1 MKIVVAPDSFKGSL
15 SATRVAECIGA
26 GIEKADPEIEVR
38 MVPIAD
44 GGEGTVEA
52 VLKAAGGKIIE
63 TSVTG
68 PLGTRIPSFF
78 GVLEDGPTAIIEI
91 AAAAGPGLVP
101 GESRNPLLAT
111 SHGVGELILEALNE
125 GCSEIIVGLGGSIT
139 NDGGMGM
146 ARALG
151 VVFHDR
157 CGAEIGSGRG
167 EDLEKVATMSMDN
180 IDPRLKETRIVGACD
195 VNNPFYGPEG
205 AASVFAPQKGA
216 DEDGVR
222 FLDRGLKKFAGVI
235 AREMGI
241 DLQDIPGSGAAGGM
255 AGGLL
260 AFAGAI
266 LKPGMEI
273 LSEICNLEKEIA
285 AADMVITGE
294 GQTDAQTAY
303 GKVPVGVAAIANRY
317 NIPVICLSG
326 GLGDGFEEIY
336 KHGITAAFSCINN
349 AMTLEEAMAGT
360 EKLLAQAVFDITRL
374 ARACPVDQHRPRRI
388 DIL

>member
-26 GIEKADPEIEVR
+26 GIKKADAGIEVK

-63 TSVTG
+63 TSVVG
-68 PLGTRIPSFF
+68 PRGTRIPSFF
-78 GVLEDGPTAIIEI
+78 GILEDDSTAVVEI
-91 AAAAGPGLVP
+91 AAAAGLGLLP
-101 GESRNPLLAT
+101 GESRNPLLTT
-111 SHGVGELILEALNE
+111 SYGVGELILEALNR
-125 GCSEIIVGLGGSIT
+125 GCSKIIVGLGGSAT

-151 VVFHDR
+151 AIFYDR
-157 CGAEIGSGRG
+157 NGTGIGSGG
-167 EDLEKVATMSMDN
+167 QDLERVASMDMDN
-180 IDPRLKETRIVGACD
+180 IDPRLKDIKIIGAYD
-195 VNNPFYGPEG
+195 VNSPFHGPEG
-205 AASVFAPQKGA
+205 AAFVFAPQKGA
-216 DEDGVR
+216 DEDMVR
-222 FLDRGLKKFAGVI
+222 ILDRGLKIFATTV

-241 DLQDIPGSGAAGGM
+241 DLQGIPGSGAAGGM

-260 AFAGAI
+260 AFTGAV

-273 LSEICNLEKEIA
+273 LSQICNLEKEIA

-294 GQTDAQTAY
+294 GQTDAQTAF
-303 GKVPVGVAAIANRY
+303 GKVPVGVAAIAGKY
-317 NIPVICLSG
+317 NIPVVCLSG
-326 GLGDGFEEIY
+326 GLGEGFEKIY
-336 KHGITAAFSCINN
+336 NLGITAAFSCINN

-360 EKLLAQAVFDITRL
+360 EKLLAQAAFDITRL
-374 ARACPVDQHRPRRI
+374 IKARPVDQR
-388 DIL
+388 